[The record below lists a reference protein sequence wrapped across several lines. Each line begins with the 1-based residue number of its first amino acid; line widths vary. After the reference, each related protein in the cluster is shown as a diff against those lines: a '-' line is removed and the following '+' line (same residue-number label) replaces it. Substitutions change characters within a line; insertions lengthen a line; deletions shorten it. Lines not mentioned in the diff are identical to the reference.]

1 MYFQLTKKEL
11 TMTDAVDLED
21 GDLAKKLVKV
31 YIKIREKRKELKN
44 AYEEEDKELEAQ
56 IDTINEKLLEVLKS
70 VGAES
75 MRTEFGTITKR
86 IYKRFYTNDWYSF
99 HSFVKEHDALDLLEK
114 RVSQGNMATFLE
126 ENPDLHPPGLNVD
139 SRYAVVITK
148 R

>member
-1 MYFQLTKKEL
+1 MSE
-11 TMTDAVDLED
+11 EN
-21 GDLAKKLVKV
+21 GELAKKLVKAYV
-31 YIKIREKRKELKN
+31 KIRDARKELKTKF
-44 AYEEEDKELEAQ
+44 EEEDGALETQ
-56 IDTINEKLLEVLKS
+56 LDTINAELLEILKT

-86 IYKRFYTNDWYSF
+86 VYRRYNTNDWYSF
-99 HSFVKEHDALDLLEK
+99 HNFVKEHDALDLLEK

-126 ENPDLHPPGLNVD
+126 EHPDLHPPGLNVD

>member
-1 MYFQLTKKEL
+1 
-11 TMTDAVDLED
+11 MTDVVEVED

>member
-1 MYFQLTKKEL
+1 MSE
-11 TMTDAVDLED
+11 EN
-21 GDLAKKLVKV
+21 GELAKKLVKAYV
-31 YIKIREKRKELKN
+31 KIRDARKELK
-44 AYEEEDKELEAQ
+44 AKFEEEDGALETQ
-56 IDTINEKLLEVLKS
+56 LDTINAELLEILKT

-86 IYKRFYTNDWYSF
+86 VYRRYNTNDWYSF
-99 HSFVKEHDALDLLEK
+99 HNFVKEHDALDLLEK

-126 ENPDLHPPGLNVD
+126 EHPDLHPPGLNVD

>member
-1 MYFQLTKKEL
+1 MSE
-11 TMTDAVDLED
+11 EN

-31 YIKIREKRKELKN
+31 YVKIRDKRKAIKE
-44 AYEEEDKELEAQ
+44 AYETEDKALEDQLDA
-56 IDTINEKLLEVLKS
+56 INAELLEMLKTM
-70 VGAES
+70 GAES

-86 IYKRFYTNDWYSF
+86 VYKRYYTNDWYSF
-99 HSFVKEHDALDLLEK
+99 HNFVKEHDALDLLEK
-114 RVSQGNMATFLE
+114 RVSQGNMNTFLE

>member
-1 MYFQLTKKEL
+1 MSE
-11 TMTDAVDLED
+11 EN

-31 YIKIREKRKELKN
+31 YVKIRDKRKELKTKF
-44 AYEEEDKELEAQ
+44 EEEDKALEDQ
-56 IDTINEKLLEVLKS
+56 IEAINAELLEMLKTM
-70 VGAES
+70 GAES

-86 IYKRFYTNDWYSF
+86 VYKRYYTNDWYSF
-99 HSFVKEHDALDLLEK
+99 HNFVKEHDALDLLEK
-114 RVSQGNMATFLE
+114 RVSQGNMTTFLE

>member
-1 MYFQLTKKEL
+1 MSE
-11 TMTDAVDLED
+11 EN

-31 YIKIREKRKELKN
+31 YVKIRDKRKQIKE
-44 AYEEEDKELEAQ
+44 AFETEDKALEDQLDA
-56 IDTINEKLLEVLKS
+56 INVELLEMLKTM
-70 VGAES
+70 GAES

-86 IYKRFYTNDWYSF
+86 VYKRYYTNDWYSF
-99 HSFVKEHDALDLLEK
+99 HNFVKEHDALDLLEK
-114 RVSQGNMATFLE
+114 RVSQGNMSQFLE

>member
-1 MYFQLTKKEL
+1 MSE
-11 TMTDAVDLED
+11 EN

-31 YIKIREKRKELKN
+31 YVKIRDKRKELKE
-44 AYEEEDKELEAQ
+44 AFETEDKALEDQLDA
-56 IDTINEKLLEVLKS
+56 INVELLEMLKTM
-70 VGAES
+70 GAES

-86 IYKRFYTNDWYSF
+86 VYKRYYTNDWYSF
-99 HSFVKEHDALDLLEK
+99 HNFVKEHDALDLLEK
-114 RVSQGNMATFLE
+114 RVSQGNMSQFLE

>member
-1 MYFQLTKKEL
+1 MSE
-11 TMTDAVDLED
+11 EN
-21 GDLAKKLVKV
+21 GELAKKLVKAYV
-31 YIKIREKRKELKN
+31 KIRDARKEIKTKF
-44 AYEEEDKELEAQ
+44 EEEDGALETPL
-56 IDTINEKLLEVLKS
+56 DTINAELLEILKT

-86 IYKRFYTNDWYSF
+86 VYRRYNTNDWYSF
-99 HSFVKEHDALDLLEK
+99 HNFVKEHDALDLLEK

-126 ENPDLHPPGLNVD
+126 EHPDLHPPGLNVD

>member
-1 MYFQLTKKEL
+1 MSE
-11 TMTDAVDLED
+11 EN

-31 YIKIREKRKELKN
+31 YVKIRDKRRAIKE
-44 AYEEEDKELEAQ
+44 AYEAEDKALEDQLDA
-56 IDTINEKLLEVLKS
+56 INLELLEMLKTM
-70 VGAES
+70 GAES

-86 IYKRFYTNDWYSF
+86 VYKRYYTNDWYSF
-99 HSFVKEHDALDLLEK
+99 HNFIKEHDALDLLEK
-114 RVSQGNMATFLE
+114 RVSQGNMSTFLE

>member
-1 MYFQLTKKEL
+1 
-11 TMTDAVDLED
+11 MTDAVDLED

>member
-1 MYFQLTKKEL
+1 MSE
-11 TMTDAVDLED
+11 ES

-31 YIKIREKRKELKN
+31 YVKIRDTRKELK
-44 AYEEEDKELEAQ
+44 AKYEEEDKALEDQ
-56 IDTINEKLLEVLKS
+56 LDTINLELLELLKNM
-70 VGAES
+70 GAES

-86 IYKRFYTNDWYSF
+86 VYKRYYTNDWYSF
-99 HSFVKEHDALDLLEK
+99 HNFVKEHDALDLLEK
-114 RVSQGNMATFLE
+114 RVSQGNMTTFLE

>member
-1 MYFQLTKKEL
+1 MSE
-11 TMTDAVDLED
+11 EN
-21 GDLAKKLVKV
+21 GELAKKLVKAYV
-31 YIKIREKRKELKN
+31 TIRDARKELKTKF
-44 AYEEEDKELEAQ
+44 EEEDGALETQ
-56 IDTINEKLLEVLKS
+56 LDTINAELLEILKT

-86 IYKRFYTNDWYSF
+86 VYRRYNTNDWYSF
-99 HSFVKEHDALDLLEK
+99 HNFVKEHDALDLLEK

-126 ENPDLHPPGLNVD
+126 EHPDLHPPGLNVD

>member
-1 MYFQLTKKEL
+1 MSE
-11 TMTDAVDLED
+11 EN

-31 YIKIREKRKELKN
+31 YVKIRDKRRAIKE
-44 AYEEEDKELEAQ
+44 AYEAEDKSLETQLDA
-56 IDTINEKLLEVLKS
+56 INAELLEMLKTM
-70 VGAES
+70 GAES

-86 IYKRFYTNDWYSF
+86 VYKRYYTNDWYSF
-99 HSFVKEHDALDLLEK
+99 HNFIKEHDALDLLEK
-114 RVSQGNMATFLE
+114 RVSQGNMNTFLE

>member
-1 MYFQLTKKEL
+1 MSE
-11 TMTDAVDLED
+11 EN

-31 YIKIREKRKELKN
+31 YVKIRDTRKELK
-44 AYEEEDKELEAQ
+44 AKYEEEDKALEDQ
-56 IDTINEKLLEVLKS
+56 LDTINLELLELLKS
-70 VGAES
+70 MGAES

-86 IYKRFYTNDWYSF
+86 VYKRYYTNDWYSF
-99 HSFVKEHDALDLLEK
+99 HNFVKEHDALDLLEK
-114 RVSQGNMATFLE
+114 RVSQGNMTTFLE

>member
-1 MYFQLTKKEL
+1 MSE
-11 TMTDAVDLED
+11 EN

-31 YIKIREKRKELKN
+31 YVKIRDKRKELKTKF
-44 AYEEEDKELEAQ
+44 EEEDKALEDQ
-56 IDTINEKLLEVLKS
+56 IEAINAELLELLKTM
-70 VGAES
+70 GAES

-86 IYKRFYTNDWYSF
+86 VYKRYYTNDWYSF
-99 HSFVKEHDALDLLEK
+99 HNFVKEHDALDLLEK
-114 RVSQGNMATFLE
+114 RVSQGNMTTFLE

>member
-1 MYFQLTKKEL
+1 MSE
-11 TMTDAVDLED
+11 EN

-31 YIKIREKRKELKN
+31 YVKIRDKRKELKTKF
-44 AYEEEDKELEAQ
+44 EEEDKALEDQLEA
-56 IDTINEKLLEVLKS
+56 INAELLEMLKTM
-70 VGAES
+70 GAES

-86 IYKRFYTNDWYSF
+86 VYKRYYTNDWYSF
-99 HSFVKEHDALDLLEK
+99 HNFVKEHDALDLLEK
-114 RVSQGNMATFLE
+114 RVSQGNMTTFLE